1 MRVSRVTSGVLSV
14 SLLLAVGG
22 TQLFAQAGQPAP
34 TLRLT
39 AGLGDGVFSWNDFL
53 RGNVRVVEGTTVIW
67 TVGSDEAHTVT
78 FLAGMPRPD
87 WIVAQE
93 EAGRPPMIHADVA
106 FPRVPVGAWDGTSFI
121 HSGELGRGQDFSVTF
136 GRRGRFDYVCMLHP
150 AMTGSVEVVG
160 PGSDGLT
167 TQADVE
173 RSVIGDAG
181 RLATQVAEL
190 DWLLDERSSLPG
202 PGGATMWFVRA
213 GTDRRGGRLDVMAF
227 LPQDLEIRSG
237 DTVVWHV
244 DHAQVHTVTFPPVG
258 GDEPEFLQVQLAD
271 GTILEAPEP
280 GEAISPQIARALA
293 DPAAA
298 PRLVLGPGAASSR
311 PAPVH
316 DRARLFNSG
325 LIGEHPGVA
334 LPLQKTWALTF
345 TTPGEFE
352 YLCVLHDPL
361 GMEGKITVLPR

>member
-1 MRVSRVTSGVLSV
+1 M
-14 SLLLAVGG
+14 
-22 TQLFAQAGQPAP
+22 
-34 TLRLT
+34 

-87 WIVAQE
+87 WIVPQE
-93 EAGRPPMIHADVA
+93 EPDRAPMIHEDVA
-106 FPRVPVGAWDGTSFI
+106 FPRVPRGIWDGTSFI
-121 HSGELGRGQDFSVTF
+121 HSGELGLGQEFAVTF

-150 AMTGSVEVVG
+150 AMAGIVEVVA
-160 PGSDGLT
+160 PGSEGLT

-173 RSVIGDAG
+173 RSVTGDAG
-181 RLATQVAEL
+181 RLAAQIADL
-190 DWLLDERSSLPG
+190 DRLRDTKISLPG
-202 PGGATMWFVRA
+202 PGGTTLWFVRA
-213 GTDRRGGRLDVMAF
+213 GTDRRGGRLDIMAF
-227 LPQDLEIRSG
+227 LPEDLEIRSG

-244 DHAQVHTVTFPPVG
+244 DHAQVHTITFPPVG

-280 GEAISPQIARALA
+280 GEPMSPEIARALA

-311 PAPVH
+311 AGPAH
-316 DRARLFNSG
+316 DGGRLFNSG

-334 LPLQKTWALTF
+334 LPLPKTWALTF
-345 TTPGEFE
+345 STPGEFE

>member
-1 MRVSRVTSGVLSV
+1 MWSRWLSAGFIGVA
-14 SLLLAVGG
+14 LLVASAGAQHP
-22 TQLFAQAGQPAP
+22 TQASQQGP
-34 TLRLT
+34 TLRLV
-39 AGLGDGVFSWNDFL
+39 AGLGEGVFSWNDFL
-53 RGNVRVVEGTTVIW
+53 RGTVRVVEGTTITW

-78 FLAGMPRPD
+78 FLAGRPRPE
-87 WIVAQE
+87 WIVPQP
-93 EAGRPPMIHADVA
+93 EAGRAPMIHGDVA
-106 FPRVPVGAWDGTSFI
+106 FPRFPTGPWDGTSFI
-121 HSGELGRGQDFSVTF
+121 HSGELGRGQEFSVTF

-150 AMTGSVEVVG
+150 AMTGSVEVVA
-160 PGSDGLT
+160 PGTEGLT

-173 RSVIGDAG
+173 RSVTGDSG
-181 RLATQVAEL
+181 RLAAQVEEVET
-190 DWLLDERSSLPG
+190 LLDEQVSLPG
-202 PGGATMWFVRA
+202 ADGRTIWFVRA

-227 LPQDLEIRSG
+227 LPEDLEIRSG

-244 DHAQVHTVTFPPVG
+244 DHAQIHTVTFPPLG

-280 GEAISPQIARALA
+280 GEPMGPEVARALE
-293 DPAAA
+293 DPTAA

-311 PAPVH
+311 PSPVH
-316 DRARLFNSG
+316 DGRLLVNSG

-334 LPLQKTWALTF
+334 LRLPKTWALTF
-345 TTPGEFE
+345 NTPGQFE